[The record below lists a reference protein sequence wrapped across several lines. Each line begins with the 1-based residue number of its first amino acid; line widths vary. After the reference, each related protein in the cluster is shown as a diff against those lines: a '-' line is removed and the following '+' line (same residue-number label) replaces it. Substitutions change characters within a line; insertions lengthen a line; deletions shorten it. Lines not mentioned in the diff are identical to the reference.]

1 MTARLLGVQIA
12 NGYSSEASV
21 FAGLLAQTDR
31 ALLEPH
37 VLHHQWAGDLR
48 SIEKFRDVGIA
59 PLQPLDF
66 GWRSMTPGRSLP
78 AKARARL
85 RFLAALP
92 RALALARRINPDVV
106 YSCQQLWDCQAATYL
121 ARKLGKPQVIH
132 LHYII
137 GPWLHKPVLGRL
149 RTCAHVVAVSD
160 FIREEALRHGVGAEK
175 VTTVRNTAPA
185 TPPPDAGARAAVRA
199 ELGIAPDAPL
209 LGIVARLDP
218 DKGQADT
225 LRAFAQARG
234 SHPGLQ
240 LLVVGDPSPWHP
252 GYAGTLGEL
261 AERLGAAETV
271 HFLGRR
277 SDVPRLLAAMDL
289 FVHPSRRDPCPLALL
304 EAADASLPA
313 VAYAEGGANELVQD
327 GVTGLLA
334 APGDVDALARS
345 ILCLLDDLGRAR
357 AMGRAGRKRI
367 ARDFQPALAGQAFT
381 SLIGRVA
388 GLEVD

>member
-1 MTARLLGVQIA
+1 MSARLLGVQIA

-21 FAGLLAQTDR
+21 FAGLLAHTDR
-31 ALLEPH
+31 AIVEPH
-37 VLHHQWAGDLR
+37 VLHHQWAGDLQ
-48 SIEKFRDVGIA
+48 SAKTFQQISGA
-59 PLQPLDF
+59 SLQMLDF

-78 AKARARL
+78 AKAQARL

-92 RALALARRINPDVV
+92 RALALARRLNPDII
-106 YSCQQLWDCQAATYL
+106 YSSQQLWDCQAATYL

-137 GPWLHKPVLGRL
+137 GSWLHRPVLGRL
-149 RTCAHVVAVSD
+149 LTCEHVVAVSD
-160 FIREEALRHGVGAEK
+160 FIREEALRHGVKAEK
-175 VTTVRNTAPA
+175 VTTIRNTVPA
-185 TPPPDAGARAAVRA
+185 TPPADPGTRAAVRE

-225 LRAFAQARG
+225 LRAFAQARRE
-234 SHPGLQ
+234 HPRLQ

-252 GYAGTLGEL
+252 AYAGTLREL
-261 AERLGAAETV
+261 AEGLDVAEGV

-277 SDVPRLLAAMDL
+277 SDVPRLLAAMDV
-289 FVHPSRRDPCPLALL
+289 FVHPSRREPFGLAVA
-304 EAADASLPA
+304 EACAAGLPVA
-313 VAYAEGGANELVQD
+313 AYAEGGTNELVQN

-345 ILCLLDDLGRAR
+345 IQCLSDDLGRAC
-357 AMGRAGRKRI
+357 AMGRAGRERI
-367 ARDFQPALAGQAFT
+367 ASDFRPVIAGQAFT
-381 SLIGRVA
+381 ALMSRVT
-388 GLEVD
+388 GLKVD